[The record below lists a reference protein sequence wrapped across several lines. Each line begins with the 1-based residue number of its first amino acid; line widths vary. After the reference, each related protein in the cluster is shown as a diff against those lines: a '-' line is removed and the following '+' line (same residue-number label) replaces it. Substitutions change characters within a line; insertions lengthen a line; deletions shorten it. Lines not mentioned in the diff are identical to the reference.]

1 MPRSNAARYGHLM
14 LVPPDP
20 VQVALRFNECITAGD
35 VDALTE
41 LMSND
46 HTFVDTEGEV
56 TSGRGA
62 CRDVWRGFFDAFPGY
77 HNTFTSVTING
88 ESVVMTGFSTGS
100 VPALS
105 GPALWS
111 VIIRGDR
118 VAQWRVWHDTPGNR
132 AILGSKAR

>member
-1 MPRSNAARYGHLM
+1 M
-14 LVPPDP
+14 
-20 VQVALRFNECITAGD
+20 ALRFNECITAGD
-35 VDALTE
+35 IDALTE

-56 TSGRGA
+56 IVRPGRL
-62 CRDVWRGFFDAFPGY
+62 PGCLAWLLRRVPGLSQ
-77 HNTFTSVTING
+77 TFTSVTSNG

-100 VPALS
+100 VPALT

-111 VIIRGDR
+111 ATIRGDR